1 MDTFGQGEISN
12 EKKQA
17 IELMTVLPAYIQ
29 IVKDRYID
37 TIAMLI
43 HDVLFKPMEQVRDLE
58 AFKFID
64 DEKLEDI
71 LSETSTI
78 QNERR
83 KLNHNVK
90 VLKKAQLELD
100 NFY

>member
-1 MDTFGQGEISN
+1 
-12 EKKQA
+12 
-17 IELMTVLPAYIQ
+17 MTVLSAYIQ
-29 IVKDRYID
+29 ISKDRYID
-37 TIAMLI
+37 TIAMFI

-64 DEKLEDI
+64 DIDDEKLEDI
-71 LSETSTI
+71 LSETSNM
-78 QNERR
+78 QNERK

-90 VLKKAQLELD
+90 VLKKAQPELD